1 MQLEFKIPNWLFIL
15 IVAIIAFVLLY
26 NIFMCNDK
34 EGYVNFEQGAESLN
48 QSINVPM
55 ADSTTPSAIKLY
67 DNIFI
72 YPNSGKV
79 VRAYDSGL
87 TGASLESITVYS
99 RIDGNGQDM
108 EYNENTTFN
117 AGGITPPYYQQWDSG
132 VSNANYLAATN
143 TEFNY
148 FGNGK
153 DTYIHI
159 LDRNITKTNAN
170 HFGYYLSTDGENIS
184 FDNNT
189 FMDVSFVESATQFSP
204 TFVEDV
210 SFSTSNGTNINITE
224 SKIYK
229 MSENV
234 FFNTRNGDLYIKD
247 VSGVDM
253 FSRRGT
259 TINNIS
265 GNGVEITNEYIGLMK
280 KDNLGG
286 NLVIYIANKG
296 NTMIALLKKN
306 DPANTETQLYT
317 TGSAVRFDS
326 NGDIINSIA
335 TDPNINQDEGN
346 NNEGTEETEETE
358 ETEPDSSNNMP
369 PGFPPG
375 MFGPGMPPHGNIP
388 NNNISDYYKWYWF
401 WNTSGSMPVNFSED
415 YMLKT
420 QVVPPVCPAC
430 PSCPKHEGCSNCG
443 GTGGNGTVD
452 ASGNSLVAANSGSG
466 AVNNLVSTTGNVAT
480 DVIDAGSGALNKTLD
495 TSTDLLKSAGSGTT
509 NLIGDT
515 LGLAASGVS
524 GAAGM
529 ARDTVSGAAGMAR
542 DTVTGSVDLA
552 KETVQGGVDVARDFG
567 EGTYDVINKG
577 MDERDNRGYGG
588 YNRGYGGYNG
598 YNGGYNSG
606 GYNNSGGARNMGY
619 NGMGSG
625 PMNPYTYNGKLQEKP
640 ESNFLP
646 RTNDFSA
653 FSK

>member
-15 IVAIIAFVLLY
+15 IVAIIAFILLY
-26 NIFMCNDK
+26 NIFMCSNK
-34 EGYVNFEQGAESLN
+34 EGLVNFEQGAESLN
-48 QSINVPM
+48 QSIDIPI

-79 VRAYDSGL
+79 VRAYDSG
-87 TGASLESITVYS
+87 TSGASLELITLYS
-99 RIDGNGQDM
+99 RIDGNGQDI
-108 EYNENTTFN
+108 EYNETSTFN
-117 AGGITPPYYQQWDSG
+117 AGGITPPYYQQWNSG
-132 VSNANYLAATN
+132 PSNANYLAATN

-153 DTYIHI
+153 DTYVHI

-170 HFGYYLSTDGENIS
+170 HFGYYLSKDGDNIS

-189 FMDVSFVESATQFSP
+189 FMDVPFVESATQFSP

-247 VSGVDM
+247 ASGVDM

-259 TINNIS
+259 TISNIS
-265 GNGVEITNEYIGLMK
+265 GNGVEEITNEYIGLMK

-317 TGSAVRFDS
+317 TGATVRFDS

-335 TDPNINQDEGN
+335 TDPNINQDEASINQGAQ
-346 NNEGTEETEETE
+346 TEEPAS
-358 ETEPDSSNNMP
+358 EPDSSNNMP

-375 MFGPGMPPHGNIP
+375 MPRPGMPT
-388 NNNISDYYKWYWF
+388 NNISDYYKWYWF

-452 ASGNSLVAANSGSG
+452 ASGNSLVAANGGTG

-495 TSTDLLKSAGSGTT
+495 TSTDLLKSAGSGAT

-542 DTVTGSVDLA
+542 DTVTGTVDLA

-598 YNGGYNSG
+598 GYNNGGYNN
-606 GYNNSGGARNMGY
+606 GYNSGGGARNMGY

>member
-15 IVAIIAFVLLY
+15 IIAIIAFVLLY
-26 NIFMCNDK
+26 NIFMCSNK
-34 EGYVNFEQGAESLN
+34 EGYVNFQQGAESLN

-55 ADSTTPSAIKLY
+55 ADDTTPSAIKLY

-79 VRAYDSGL
+79 VRAYDSGM
-87 TGASLESITVYS
+87 TGASLELITVYN

-117 AGGITPPYYQQWDSG
+117 AGGILPPYYQQWNSG
-132 VSNANYLAATN
+132 PSNINYLAATN

-148 FGNGK
+148 FGIGK
-153 DTYIHI
+153 DTYVHI
-159 LDRNITKTNAN
+159 LDRNIKKTNAN
-170 HFGYYLSTDGENIS
+170 HFGYYLSANGENIS

-189 FMDVSFVESATQFSP
+189 FMDVSFVESASEFFP
-204 TFVEDV
+204 EFVENV
-210 SFSTSNGTNINITE
+210 SFSTKDGSNVTIQE

-247 VSGVDM
+247 ASGVNM
-253 FSRRGT
+253 FSRRGAV
-259 TINNIS
+259 INNIS

-296 NTMIALLKKN
+296 STMIALLKKN
-306 DPANTETQLYT
+306 DPANTNTQLYT
-317 TGSAVRFDS
+317 TGAAVRFDS

-335 TDPNINQDEGN
+335 TDPNINQDEASINQGAQ
-346 NNEGTEETEETE
+346 TEEHE
-358 ETEPDSSNNMP
+358 EPDSSNNMP
-369 PGFPPG
+369 PGFPPR
-375 MFGPGMPPHGNIP
+375 MFGPGMPPPHGGIP

-430 PSCPKHEGCSNCG
+430 PACPKHEGCANCG

-452 ASGNSLVAANSGSG
+452 ASGNSLVAANNTGAG

-480 DVIDAGSGALNKTLD
+480 DVIDAGSGALDKTLD
-495 TSTDLLKSAGSGTT
+495 TSTDLLKSAGSGAT
-509 NLIGDT
+509 NLISDT
-515 LGLAASGVS
+515 LGLAASGVA

-529 ARDTVSGAAGMAR
+529 ARDTVSGAAN
-542 DTVTGSVDLA
+542 
-552 KETVQGGVDVARDFG
+552 FG
-567 EGTYDVINKG
+567 YKCYYC
-577 MDERDNRGYGG
+577 NRYSRFGK
-588 YNRGYGGYNG
+588 R
-598 YNGGYNSG
+598 NS
-606 GYNNSGGARNMGY
+606 SRW
-619 NGMGSG
+619 SRHC
-625 PMNPYTYNGKLQEKP
+625 
-640 ESNFLP
+640 S
-646 RTNDFSA
+646 
-653 FSK
+653 

>member
-26 NIFMCNDK
+26 NIFMCSNK

-87 TGASLESITVYS
+87 TGASLESITLYS

-117 AGGITPPYYQQWDSG
+117 AGGIIPPYYQQWNSG
-132 VSNANYLAATN
+132 PSNANYLAATN

-153 DTYIHI
+153 DTYVHI

-189 FMDVSFVESATQFSP
+189 FMDVPFVESATQFSP
-204 TFVEDV
+204 TIVEDV
-210 SFSTSNGTNINITE
+210 SFSTSTGTNINITE

-247 VSGVDM
+247 ASGVDM

-259 TINNIS
+259 TISNIS

-286 NLVIYIANKG
+286 HLVIYIANKG

-306 DPANTETQLYT
+306 DPVSTDTQLYT
-317 TGSAVRFDS
+317 TGATVRFDS

-335 TDPNINQDEGN
+335 TDPNINQDDASINQGAQ
-346 NNEGTEETEETE
+346 TEEPES
-358 ETEPDSSNNMP
+358 DSSNNI
-369 PGFPPG
+369 PPG
-375 MFGPGMPPHGNIP
+375 MPPPGMAPPGMPPHGNMP

-430 PSCPKHEGCSNCG
+430 P
-443 GTGGNGTVD
+443 
-452 ASGNSLVAANSGSG
+452 
-466 AVNNLVSTTGNVAT
+466 
-480 DVIDAGSGALNKTLD
+480 
-495 TSTDLLKSAGSGTT
+495 
-509 NLIGDT
+509 
-515 LGLAASGVS
+515 
-524 GAAGM
+524 
-529 ARDTVSGAAGMAR
+529 
-542 DTVTGSVDLA
+542 
-552 KETVQGGVDVARDFG
+552 
-567 EGTYDVINKG
+567 
-577 MDERDNRGYGG
+577 
-588 YNRGYGGYNG
+588 
-598 YNGGYNSG
+598 
-606 GYNNSGGARNMGY
+606 
-619 NGMGSG
+619 
-625 PMNPYTYNGKLQEKP
+625 
-640 ESNFLP
+640 
-646 RTNDFSA
+646 
-653 FSK
+653 